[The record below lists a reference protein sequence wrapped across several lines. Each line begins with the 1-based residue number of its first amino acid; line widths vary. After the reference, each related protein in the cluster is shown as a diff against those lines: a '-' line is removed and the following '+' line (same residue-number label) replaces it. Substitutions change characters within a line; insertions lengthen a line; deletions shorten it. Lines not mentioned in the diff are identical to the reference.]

1 VSAKPNLPHVFLKNA
16 VSHFFLKQS
25 HYQVAERIAERIAD
39 CRCLPGTGLCEWQLV
54 GAPLDH
60 DQVRLVAQLEAGEGM
75 PGRSRY
81 LDEDIAEARVL
92 PQPLLVLPRSLLQAA
107 ELGVD
112 ALVADVDAATEVP
125 FLGTSGRCHLA

>member
-1 VSAKPNLPHVFLKNA
+1 MKKS
-16 VSHFFLKQS
+16 QS
-25 HYQVAERIAERIAD
+25 QVAERIEE
-39 CRCLPGTGLCEWQLV
+39 CQSLPGTGLCEWQLV

-75 PGRSRY
+75 PGRSCY

-92 PQPLLVLPRSLLQAA
+92 LQPLLVFPRILLQAA

-112 ALVADVDAATEVP
+112 ALVADVDAAMEVP
-125 FLGTSGRCHLA
+125 FLGTSGRCHLACTVSHC